1 MSKRIEDITYENKLN
16 LFETQVAIK
25 FVKDT
30 FQKELIKQLKL
41 VRVTAPMFV
50 KSKTGLNDNL
60 SGVEKPVSFNVPY
73 IGDEVEIVHSLAK
86 WKRKALRKYGFDLY
100 QGLYTDMNAIR
111 KDEKLD
117 FYHSIYVDQ
126 WDWEQVISEE
136 DRNLAYL
143 KKIVKRIYKAIYKL
157 EKKVSKEYP
166 SLSRE
171 LPENIYFIS
180 TRELEKRYPNLT
192 RKEREDA
199 ICREHKAV
207 FLYQIG
213 FKLSDGMPH
222 DSRAADYD
230 DWLLNGDILVYYE
243 LYDMAFELSSM
254 GIRVDEYSLVEQLRQ
269 KREEYK
275 LTNSYCQNILS
286 RRYPFTIGGGIGQ
299 SRLCMFMLKKAHIG
313 EVQASIW
320 DEEEVKK
327 LKERGINIL

>member
-86 WKRKALRKYGFDLY
+86 WKRKALKKYGFDLY